1 MTEAESG
8 INMIGPFIISL
19 IPLMLMQIVYV
30 LFVIPLAKRREV
42 NLFFATIMS
51 LIPAIGFIYV
61 MYTFYRSWLMVMD
74 GIADLKTIA
83 QTR

>member
-1 MTEAESG
+1 M
-8 INMIGPFIISL
+8 
-19 IPLMLMQIVYV
+19 

-61 MYTFYRSWLMVMD
+61 MYTFYRSWLMGMD